1 MTYGLLSI
9 KEIKGLFKKYRLW
22 PSKRLGQNF
31 LVNQGVLKRIIE
43 ESKIL
48 PKDIILEIGP
58 GVGTLTQE
66 LAKRA
71 KEVIAVEKD
80 PKMAEILKETTKN
93 FKNVKIIQ
101 ADILKLNPI
110 PYARKPC
117 KIIANL
123 PYYIASPLIRRFLEA
138 KNQPKEMV
146 LMVQK
151 EVAQRICSKPP
162 DMTLLAVSV
171 QFYAYPKILFYV
183 KKGSFWPKPKVD
195 GAVIK
200 IVSRK
205 FRVRVSRRFSEQFFR
220 IVRAGFSQPRK
231 QILNNLSKNLKIDRE
246 KVKEWLKKN
255 KINPTQRA
263 ETLNLEDWN
272 SLTKS
277 FYS

>member
-1 MTYGLLSI
+1 M
-9 KEIKGLFKKYRLW
+9 KPKK
-22 PSKRLGQNF
+22 SLGQNF
-31 LVNQGVLKRIIE
+31 LTSESAIHKIIIAAKISRGETVLE
-43 ESKIL
+43 V
-48 PKDIILEIGP
+48 GP
-58 GVGTLTQE
+58 GRGALTKALLAAGARVG
-66 LAKRA
+66 A
-71 KEVIAVEKD
+71 
-80 PKMAEILKETTKN
+80 
-93 FKNVKIIQ
+93 
-101 ADILKLNPI
+101 
-110 PYARKPC
+110 
-117 KIIANL
+117 KIIAIEKDHALFEKLLVKFSAEIESEQLKIIEGDIMEISHENMGL
-123 PYYIASPLIRRFLEA
+123 AGGNYKIVANIPYYLTSFLIRNFLEA
-138 KNQPKEMV
+138 DNQPKEII
-146 LMVQK
+146 LLIQK
-151 EVAQRICSKPP
+151 EVAQRICAKPP
-162 DMTLLAVSV
+162 QMSILAVSV